1 MDLLVILEQPGD
13 LPEKQSE
20 DSLITRTSLLL
31 TYFSRM

>member
-13 LPEKQSE
+13 LPEKQPE
-20 DSLITRTSLLL
+20 ASLITLTSLLL